1 MEVKSEVHVFVS
13 QQKCLLVKVFIIEK
27 TLFHE
32 AVLPLPDSFVKK
44 CLFYNF
50 LCKGFILCL
59 TSKVEV
65 ASQSKV
71 STVVRVGVKIGS
83 GLG

>member
-1 MEVKSEVHVFVS
+1 MWPNT
-13 QQKCLLVKVFIIEK
+13 QLKVVGNEMINEMMM
-27 TLFHE
+27 TLK
-32 AVLPLPDSFVKK
+32 ALALPDSFVKK

-50 LCKGFILCL
+50 LCQGFILCL
-59 TSKVEV
+59 PSKVEV